1 MEPDKINKRH
11 DIISK
16 LENVIS
22 PKSEPAA
29 IDIQDNVHKW
39 IERNFNVKP
48 YNELFKGLK
57 LVAAIIKENEAI
69 PTHNYWSEKGSFY
82 YLCEIKYFGKARLL
96 PKAISINIATNT
108 IITISYHEDDTNII
122 VSFNEEGK
130 IVNTIESQ
138 EVQESIKYINE
149 NIQNFNNNNATNGH
163 HEIADLIN
171 TIDIPGFLDLVY
183 TPFFSMAFECV
194 CRSVLSGEYAMD
206 DSFSNRL
213 RDLAK
218 CLLPSSG
225 VPKSGSSSHFF
236 SQCAVALSQIL
247 DAYNLLCIQTDAQVD
262 KDPSLV
268 LGNMEEYYGYHEYED
283 YLNKFLSN
291 QSNQRD
297 NKESGFLY
305 VNPLLVHFF
314 QAFLN
319 LARIDQNFYYS
330 KDCLYKLLYLKEL
343 LNDSTNVG
351 KGIWRVWEKY
361 HQDVDFLLFDDLK
374 EMLHLTNLKNEY
386 LIKKILGSCSFEV
399 KDLTYVGQSKVFVF
413 NPRKCQDIER
423 GNADQNRP
431 ELLLYKRDDSKVHP
445 EIKQIISLYSKYCQ
459 GGDNLHE
466 FDDYEKKYID
476 AIHQRNEKD
485 EKNSIEDYYNK
496 ILSSQTSRTSKD
508 IRHYNTKVLEMA
520 RDAIFDTA
528 EIRCWI
534 KHHRHDFNEEEG
546 FNQIK
551 KVLLFVQNRY
561 EDNHVCYDY
570 ETLVEYSNWCIS
582 FLEIVATKTPIH
594 GSDRPSQIEE
604 ALLLIETL
612 NRLIDKLI
620 NSIEG
625 KQYSL
630 PYASKFRGCFF
641 YYKTNV
647 PSNSK
652 TEVSHSLIRVF
663 AGQSQSDDKFKP
675 ERFES
680 FISAKKEFKEVR
692 KSIIFIASSYIPP
705 LNYEKLKTQREELKA
720 KTQKLRNEIHAQYFN
735 RLREYIKED
744 SEKQLEDNRRSVV
757 QILGIFAAFLA
768 LTTVALTGA
777 VSSKETTIPF
787 HTIML
792 SFSLCISVFVALIYL
807 ISYSRAHR
815 KMELR
820 LHENKIYQ
828 QWLHDEINKTISII
842 KREFSV
848 QKDNNDQLLANVQ
861 KSIKELLEELQNCNS
876 NINIENTGLKNT
888 FQEINIL
895 LNKIQDNLS
904 NFQINAKPTK
914 RKCIYKHFL
923 STKRNI
929 SPSERIINDLLKNV
943 TRIKELTI
951 KDKFSTIHERIKDLE
966 QVRILENNI
975 QKTCDNIQKIIPKK
989 NAPRKTRLNFAEQ
1002 LLIIVILILLGGTI
1016 ISICYYEKKES
1027 YPPQHNNNTTR
1038 TDDNRDCDLTFSN
1051 NQTIHVLQMN
1061 QDNKKNVH
1069 E

>member
-1 MEPDKINKRH
+1 MGKKIISELEDIILGVNGNLYERANDWIQRITTTERVNKVFYKNLYYAMKIVESSIEENKNDFLIVPRMQFEKENKLSFSGLSCHVEGDKSVVYNVCVSPNEVTLRSPENQDINITINIKDNEEPQVACGNKLSKQLWQIINK
-11 DIISK
+11 
-16 LENVIS
+16 
-22 PKSEPAA
+22 
-29 IDIQDNVHKW
+29 
-39 IERNFNVKP
+39 
-48 YNELFKGLK
+48 
-57 LVAAIIKENEAI
+57 
-69 PTHNYWSEKGSFY
+69 
-82 YLCEIKYFGKARLL
+82 
-96 PKAISINIATNT
+96 SITA
-108 IITISYHEDDTNII
+108 
-122 VSFNEEGK
+122 
-130 IVNTIESQ
+130 SQ
-138 EVQESIKYINE
+138 ERHKILLFSKNLVVIEG
-149 NIQNFNNNNATNGH
+149 FN
-163 HEIADLIN
+163 
-171 TIDIPGFLDLVY
+171 DIVY
-183 TPFFSMAFECV
+183 AILFTKAFEII
-194 CRSVLSGEYAMD
+194 CRSILSGEYAMD
-206 DSFSNRL
+206 DSFSKGLQKMAKSL
-213 RDLAK
+213 RTISSLSSLRTSNSFIYFSK
-218 CLLPSSG
+218 CTL
-225 VPKSGSSSHFF
+225 V
-236 SQCAVALSQIL
+236 LSQII
-247 DAYNLLCIQTDAQVD
+247 DEYNLFCVLTDAQVD
-262 KDPSLV
+262 KDPSAV
-268 LGNMEEYYGYHEYED
+268 LCNTAEYSGYHKYEVS
-283 YLNKFLSN
+283 LNSFLSVEG
-291 QSNQRD
+291 D
-297 NKESGFLY
+297 FLD
-305 VNPLLVHFF
+305 VNPLLLHFF
-314 QAFLN
+314 QAFLDM
-319 LARIDQNFYYS
+319 ARIDQNYFFS
-330 KDCLYKLLYLKEL
+330 KNRLYKLLYLKEL
-343 LNDSTNVG
+343 LDLNTDEG
-351 KGIWRVWEKY
+351 KGIWRVWDRYQKEK
-361 HQDVDFLLFDDLK
+361 DFLKFDDVK
-374 EMLHLTNLKNEY
+374 EMLCLANLKNEF
-386 LIKKILGSCSFEV
+386 LIKKILGSCSHEV
-399 KDLTYVGQSKVFVF
+399 KDLTYVGQSKSFVF
-413 NPRKCQDIER
+413 NPRKCQDLER
-423 GNADQNRP
+423 GGDPHP
-431 ELLLYKRDDSKVHP
+431 ELLLFKKVSP
-445 EIKQIISLYSKYCQ
+445 IANDGIDGLLSLYSEYIEGC
-459 GGDNLHE
+459 DNLKD
-466 FDDYEKKYID
+466 FDEYEKNYIN
-476 AIHQRNEKD
+476 AIHERNEKD
-485 EKNSIEDYYNK
+485 EKNYINRYYYE
-496 ILSSQTSRTSKD
+496 ILKSQTSRTNKD

-534 KHHRHDFNEEEG
+534 KHHRHDFKEEEG

-551 KVLLFVQNRY
+551 KVLMFINNRY

-570 ETLVEYSNWCIS
+570 ETLVEYAYWCIS
-582 FLEIVATKTPIH
+582 FLEIVADKTPTH
-594 GSDRPSQIEE
+594 ESDRPSQIEE

-625 KQYSL
+625 KNYSL

-641 YYKTNV
+641 YY
-647 PSNSK
+647 S
-652 TEVSHSLIRVF
+652 TENQPSLIRVF
-663 AGQSQSDDKFKP
+663 AGQSQSDDKFTP
-675 ERFES
+675 EKFES
-680 FISAKKEFKEVR
+680 FIDCSDNYKDER
-692 KSIIFIASSYIPP
+692 KNIIFIASSYIPP

-820 LHENKIYQ
+820 LLENKIYQ
-828 QWLHDEINKTISII
+828 QWLHDETNKTISII

-848 QKDNNDQLLANVQ
+848 QKDNNDQLLANAQ
-861 KSIKELLEELQNCNS
+861 NSIKELLEELQNCNS

-914 RKCIYKHFL
+914 RKSIYKHFL

-943 TRIKELTI
+943 TKIKELTI

-966 QVRILENNI
+966 QVRILEDNI

-1027 YPPQHNNNTTR
+1027 YPPQQNNNTTR